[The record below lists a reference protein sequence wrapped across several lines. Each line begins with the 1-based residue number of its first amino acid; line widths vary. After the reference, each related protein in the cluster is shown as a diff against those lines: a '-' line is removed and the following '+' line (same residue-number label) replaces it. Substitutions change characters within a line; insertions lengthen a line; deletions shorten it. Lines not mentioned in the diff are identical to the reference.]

1 MTMNSTG
8 PLSMGGSTVGESIN
22 LELGQAATATISLN
36 DTNVRTLLQ
45 VPSGAI
51 SMNAAYGKSNRPTAS
66 TTFTTNTTS
75 TSVNVASLSG
85 YVAGSTD
92 ITITVNAG
100 VYVYSTSTANYA
112 LTITGGTTG
121 DTITVVNN
129 GFIMGMGGAGSNYG
143 AQLGSPGGPAID
155 ISGIGTAS
163 ITINNQNGYI
173 GGGGGGGK
181 ARGNYGYIGYGG
193 GGAGGGIG
201 GANTTAS
208 PAPGV
213 AGANGANLGTN
224 NSASAGN
231 GGRILP
237 GTGGASVTAGT
248 ATQRPAGQGGGA
260 GGGGSASYD
269 PSLYVAYG
277 GGGGGGWGAAG
288 GLTGNSSTL
297 VTSGAGGSAGN
308 QGGDST
314 PGTFTQVRP
323 AGGKAINTS
332 TKTVTWVGGTASS
345 SRAYG
350 AVA

>member
-8 PLSMGGSTVGESIN
+8 PLSMGGSTAGQSIN

-36 DTNVRTLLQ
+36 DANVRTLLQ

-129 GFIMGMGGAGSNYG
+129 GFIMGMGGRGYHNAL
-143 AQLGSPGGPAID
+143 AATAGGPAID

-163 ITINNQNGYI
+163 ITINNQCGYI
-173 GGGGGGGK
+173 GGGGGGGNGGG
-181 ARGNYGYIGYGG
+181 AYNAIGRGG
-193 GGAGGGIG
+193 GGAGGGAG
-201 GANTTAS
+201 GNNAAAAAS
-208 PAPGV
+208 PGA
-213 AGANGANLGTN
+213 AGANGTNLNAN
-224 NSASAGN
+224 NSTGGN
-231 GGRILP
+231 GGRIMP
-237 GTGGASVTAGT
+237 GTGAAGV
-248 ATQRPAGQGGGA
+248 AGGTPNIRNFGLGGGA
-260 GGGGSASYD
+260 GGSGSTGQDGGSY
-269 PSLYVAYG
+269 YWG
-277 GGGGGGWGAAG
+277 GGGGGYGAAG
-288 GLTGNSSTL
+288 GRRGSGADTVSG
-297 VTSGAGGSAGN
+297 TSGAGGSAGSA
-308 QGGDST
+308 GGDGT
-314 PGTFTQVRP
+314 PNPSSITL

-332 TKTVTWVGGTASS
+332 TKTVTWVGGSASS